1 MSLLDTLIKA
11 CFSDDK
17 IKAQQLAQQQI
28 ILWERWLLPITPEKP
43 VGEDPGYNDDF
54 ERIKEEVNKL
64 SGADTDLICSL
75 AENLLLNS
83 CKDVRVIT
91 YYIWA
96 RLHKEGEH
104 GFADSLGLLA
114 GLLNRYH
121 DALLPARSTSRKA
134 ALEWLSGQ
142 RVLDSLSLNPEV
154 DHNEFARIVAL
165 LATIEA
171 ELETWGQENKP
182 QLVGLFK
189 ALEKRLAQSGGTD
202 SLVPQNISRTESS
215 YSNKSTSQ
223 STSQNTPLATIQSGR
238 ELLDQSKVL
247 ANYLRNQS
255 NGWLA
260 GHRLMKVVRWDT
272 LHQLPP
278 QNQQGCTRLSSPR
291 SDAKAQLKRLYL
303 QQSWGELAEQA
314 DKLFAEGVNH
324 FWLDLQWYLYQAL
337 SKLPAP
343 WNAWSDIIKS
353 DLKQFL
359 IRLPGLE
366 NLSWEDGIS
375 FADEVMLSWIKQH
388 VMENSFDVM
397 QDLPNSPI
405 NQIGDNAILTL
416 EIEATTQ
423 ADNEGIETALKWL
436 QHRPDIKT
444 PRQNWLLHL
453 VMARIA
459 EQFAR
464 QDLALNLL
472 HELDKKA
479 QAMPLMDWEPD
490 YIFEVKA
497 RQLQLLRTKNQR
509 NTTDKTTTE
518 QRMEKLLSEL
528 TSLDPVRSAILYS

>member
-11 CFSDDK
+11 CFSDDQIK
-17 IKAQQLAQQQI
+17 IQKLAQQQI
-28 ILWERWLLPITPEKP
+28 VLWERWLLPITSEQP
-43 VGEDPGYNDDF
+43 VGNDPAYDDNF
-54 ERIKEEVNKL
+54 ERMKEEVNKL

-121 DALLPARSTSRKA
+121 DALLPIRATSRKA

-142 RVLDSLSLNPEV
+142 RVLDSLSLYPEV
-154 DHNEFARIVAL
+154 DHNEFSRIVAL

-171 ELETWGQENKP
+171 ELTTWNDADKP
-182 QLVGLFK
+182 QLIGLFK

-202 SLVPQNISRTESS
+202 SLVPQNISRTEPN
-215 YSNKSTSQ
+215 YGNKSVASPPSQ
-223 STSQNTPLATIQSGR
+223 STTIETIQSGR

-247 ANYLRNQS
+247 ANYLRNQP

-337 SKLPAP
+337 SKSPAP

-366 NLSWEDGIS
+366 NLSWEDGIP
-375 FADEVMLSWIKQH
+375 FADEVTLNWIKQH
-388 VMENSFDVM
+388 VMEASFDVM
-397 QDLPNSPI
+397 QDLPSSPI
-405 NQIGDNAILTL
+405 NQIGDDAILTL
-416 EIEATTQ
+416 EIEAMTQ
-423 ADNEGIETALKWL
+423 ADNEGIEIALKWL

-479 QAMPLMDWEPD
+479 QIMPLSDWEPD
-490 YIFEVKA
+490 YIFEIKA

-509 NTTDKTTTE
+509 NTVDKTTIE
-518 QRMEKLLSEL
+518 QQMETLLREL
-528 TSLDPVRSAILYS
+528 TYLDPVRSAILYS